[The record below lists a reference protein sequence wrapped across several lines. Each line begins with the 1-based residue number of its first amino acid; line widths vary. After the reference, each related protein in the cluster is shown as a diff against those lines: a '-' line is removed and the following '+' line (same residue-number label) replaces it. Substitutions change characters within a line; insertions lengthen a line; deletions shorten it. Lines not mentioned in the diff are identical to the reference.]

1 MRTPV
6 IKLTVLIC
14 AIASAVAETSKPPSS
29 TTIDALDALV
39 TQALAENPE
48 LKFYEAEIAAAKGEK
63 RTAGAWQNPE
73 ISGELGAKRT
83 VGDGLDAAGVIWAAS
98 VQQTFE
104 WPGRVSLRKAIANRQ
119 VKLAELGLLQ
129 FRSSLAAAV
138 RQKAYALVA
147 AQQKQKAA
155 AEVAARGEELIAT
168 LVQREPSGVTPQ
180 LESRAIEASVL
191 KLKRAEVEGAKE
203 AQSALLELNQLR
215 GHLLSEA
222 VDLSVAKIAFPVL
235 PPLAELLKRSSARN
249 FELLQRETELE
260 QQGFKVRLAKNEIWP
275 SITAGPMIEQ
285 EYAGDQETR
294 AALAVSLPLPLWN
307 QNKGN
312 IEAAKARE
320 LQGQASLVVA
330 QRAVERQ
337 IREQA
342 TSYEL
347 HRKEMER
354 WNLEIADELRAAAE
368 LADRHYRLGAVP
380 LATYLEVQSSYLEA
394 LDAIYSTRADA
405 LRALAE
411 LERLTGSKIQ

>member
-1 MRTPV
+1 M
-6 IKLTVLIC
+6 
-14 AIASAVAETSKPPSS
+14 S
-29 TTIDALDALV
+29 
-39 TQALAENPE
+39 
-48 LKFYEAEIAAAKGEK
+48 AAK
-63 RTAGAWQNPE
+63 T
-73 ISGELGAKRT
+73 
-83 VGDGLDAAGVIWAAS
+83 
-98 VQQTFE
+98 
-104 WPGRVSLRKAIANRQ
+104 
-119 VKLAELGLLQ
+119 
-129 FRSSLAAAV
+129 
-138 RQKAYALVA
+138 
-147 AQQKQKAA
+147 
-155 AEVAARGEELIAT
+155 
-168 LVQREPSGVTPQ
+168 
-180 LESRAIEASVL
+180 
-191 KLKRAEVEGAKE
+191 
-203 AQSALLELNQLR
+203 
-215 GHLLSEA
+215 
-222 VDLSVAKIAFPVL
+222 AFPVL

-330 QRAVERQ
+330 QREVERQ

-354 WNLEIADELRAAAE
+354 WNPEIADELRAAAE

-394 LDAIYSTRADA
+394 LDAIYSTQADA
-405 LRALAE
+405 LQALAE

>member
-14 AIASAVAETSKPPSS
+14 AIASAVAETSRPPSS
-29 TTIDALDALV
+29 TTIDAIV

-222 VDLSVAKIAFPVL
+222 VDVSVAKIAFPVL
-235 PPLAELLKRSSARN
+235 PPLVELLKRSSARN

-330 QRAVERQ
+330 QREVERQ

-405 LRALAE
+405 LQALAE

>member
-6 IKLTVLIC
+6 KLTVLIC

-29 TTIDALDALV
+29 TTIDALV

-83 VGDGLDAAGVIWAAS
+83 VGDGLDAAGVVWAAS

-119 VKLAELGLLQ
+119 VKLAEQGLQQ

-138 RQKAYALVA
+138 RQKAYILLA

-155 AEVAARGEELIAT
+155 AEVAARGEELVAT
-168 LVQREPSGVTPQ
+168 LIQREPSGVTPQ
-180 LESRAIEASVL
+180 VESRAIEASVL

-215 GHLLSEA
+215 GHPLSEA
-222 VDLSVAKIAFPVL
+222 VTLNATKGAFPVL
-235 PPLAELLKRSSARN
+235 PSLAELLKRSSTRN
-249 FELLQRETELE
+249 FELLQRGTELE
-260 QQGFKVRLAKNEIWP
+260 QQGFKVRLAKNDIWP
-275 SITAGPMIEQ
+275 SITAGPIIEQ
-285 EYAGDQETR
+285 EYAVDQETR
-294 AALAVSLPLPLWN
+294 ATLAVSLPLPLWN

-312 IEAAKARE
+312 IETAKARE
-320 LQGQASLVVA
+320 LQAQASLAVA
-330 QRAVERQ
+330 QREVERQ
-337 IREQA
+337 IRQQA
-342 TSYEL
+342 ASYEL

-354 WNLEIADELRAAAE
+354 WNPEIADELRAAAE

-394 LDAIYSTRADA
+394 LDAIYSTQADA
-405 LRALAE
+405 LQALAE
-411 LERLTGSKIQ
+411 LERLTGSKFQ